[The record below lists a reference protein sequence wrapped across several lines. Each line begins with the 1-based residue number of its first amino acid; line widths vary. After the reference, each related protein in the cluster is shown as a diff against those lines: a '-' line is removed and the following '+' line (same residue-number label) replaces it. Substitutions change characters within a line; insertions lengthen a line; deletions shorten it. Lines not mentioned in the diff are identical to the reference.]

1 LRHVV
6 LPKKLSMNRYRLI
19 WATSGRVV
27 LGQADFPEQGT
38 LRIGRASTNE
48 ASIPDDKL
56 ISRQHAVA
64 EIQGDKFFIRCL
76 EGAANGLLHAGKRLR
91 EVRLAV
97 GESFR
102 IGGTEFLCLD
112 QDEGSQGSPSKV
124 RDIDD
129 QFGDPT
135 EAPRVRESA
144 YSAEALQKAEFRNP
158 IHQIEIL
165 ANLPEQ
171 IASTRSDEEFAVK
184 VAELLLEGIPHAD
197 AVAVVRFVESDLVW
211 TPGLCSQPPA
221 PALVRVASRESYS
234 GRFRPSRRLMLK
246 SLQLGQSVIH
256 IVEPEEVSAQFT
268 ISDGLGWSFSCPI
281 RGAVC
286 SGWCL
291 FVSGRRYLQGDVF
304 GEEALQ
310 GDLRFTELLAQ
321 FIGSIR
327 QVRTLQNQQTQLST
341 FFSPKVIESLMSTKS
356 VNADMAPAECDVT
369 VLFCD
374 LRGFSERSEALQHD
388 LPALFQSV
396 SRALGVMANG
406 VLEQNGAIADFQGDA
421 IHGFWGW
428 PIHDANGPWPA
439 CRAALAI
446 DEGFRSAK
454 EEVNSLLTGLSAGI
468 GIAHGRALAGRIG
481 TEQQAKI
488 GVFGP
493 VVNQGSRLE
502 GMTKHFGVS
511 ICIDQAVAEY
521 LREHIPAT
529 EARTRFL
536 STVRPKGMRTPISVY
551 ELLPGET
558 SASAVSSELIAAHE
572 SAVHEVIA
580 GHWEEVRGN
589 LHKLP
594 EEDGPANFLRA
605 FLAKAP
611 NVPGSDWDGVIRLEH
626 K

>member
-1 LRHVV
+1 
-6 LPKKLSMNRYRLI
+6 M
-19 WATSGRVV
+19 
-27 LGQADFPEQGT
+27 
-38 LRIGRASTNE
+38 
-48 ASIPDDKL
+48 
-56 ISRQHAVA
+56 A
-64 EIQGDKFFIRCL
+64 EIKGDEFLIRCL
-76 EGAANGLLHAGKRLR
+76 EGAANGLLYAGKKFRQIRL
-91 EVRLAV
+91 VA
-97 GESFR
+97 GDSFQ
-102 IGGTEFLCLD
+102 IGGTEFTCVD
-112 QDEGSQGSPSKV
+112 QDAGSPGSSLT
-124 RDIDD
+124 DSDSED
-129 QFGDPT
+129 LS

-144 YSAEALQKAEFRNP
+144 YSAEDLQKSEFRNP

-184 VAELLLEGIPHAD
+184 VAELLLQGIPQAD
-197 AVAVVRFVESDLVW
+197 AVAVVQFVESDLVW
-211 TPGLCSQPPA
+211 TPQLSAQPPV

-246 SLQLGQSVIH
+246 CLQLGQSVIH
-256 IVEPEEVSAQFT
+256 ILEPEGDSAQFT
-268 ISDGLGWSFSCPI
+268 ISDGLGWSFSSPI
-281 RGAVC
+281 RGGVS

-291 FVSGRRYLQGDVF
+291 FVSGRKFRQGDMF

-327 QVRTLQNQQTQLST
+327 QVRTLQNQQTQLSA
-341 FFSPKVIESLMSTKS
+341 FFSPKVIESMMSAKS
-356 VNADMAPAECDVT
+356 VSADIAPAECDVT

-374 LRGFSERSEALQHD
+374 LRGFSERSEALRHD

-406 VLEQNGAIADFQGDA
+406 ILEQDGAIADFQGDA
-421 IHGFWGW
+421 ILGFWGW
-428 PIHDANGPWPA
+428 PLDDANGPWPA

-446 DEGFRSAK
+446 CQGFRNAK
-454 EEVNSLLTGLSAGI
+454 EELNSSLTGLSAGV
-468 GIAHGRALAGRIG
+468 GVTHGRALAGRIG

-493 VVNQGSRLE
+493 VVNLGSRLE

-511 ICIDQAVAEY
+511 ICIDQAAAEY

-536 STVRPKGMRTPISVY
+536 SIVRPKGMRTPISVY
-551 ELLPGET
+551 ELLPGEASS
-558 SASAVSSELIAAHE
+558 SAISSELIAAHE
-572 SAVHEVIA
+572 SAVHGIIA
-580 GHWEEVRGN
+580 GNWEEVRET
-589 LHKLP
+589 LSRLP
-594 EEDGPANFLRA
+594 ENDGPANFLRA

-611 NVPGSDWDGVIRLEH
+611 KKPGPDWNGVIQLDY

>member
-1 LRHVV
+1 
-6 LPKKLSMNRYRLI
+6 MNRYKLA
-19 WATSGRVV
+19 WVAVDRVGE
-27 LGQADFPEQGT
+27 GQAVFPPQGT
-38 LRIGRASTNE
+38 LRIGRASTNDVV
-48 ASIPDDKL
+48 IPDDL
-56 ISRQHAVA
+56 MISRQHAVA
-64 EIQGDKFFIRCL
+64 EIKGDTFLIRCL
-76 EGAANGLLHAGKRLR
+76 EGAANSLLYAGTKLR
-91 EVRLAV
+91 QVRLAA
-97 GESFR
+97 GDSFQ
-102 IGGTEFLCLD
+102 IGGTEFRCLEL
-112 QDEGSQGSPSKV
+112 DEGEE
-124 RDIDD
+124 
-129 QFGDPT
+129 QFED
-135 EAPRVRESA
+135 PRVRESV
-144 YSAEALQKAEFRNP
+144 YSAEALQKSEFRNP

-184 VAELLLEGIPHAD
+184 VAELLLQGIPQAD
-197 AVAVVRFVESDLVW
+197 AVAVVQFVESDLAW
-211 TPGLCSQPPA
+211 TPESSTQPPA
-221 PALVRVASRESYS
+221 PALVRVASRQSYS

-256 IVEPEEVSAQFT
+256 ILEPERAALFT
-268 ISDGLGWSFSCPI
+268 ISDGLGWSFSSPI

-291 FVSGRRYLQGDVF
+291 FVSGRKFRQGDMF

-327 QVRTLQNQQTQLST
+327 QVRTLQNQQTQLSA

-356 VNADMAPAECDVT
+356 VTADMAPAECDVT
-369 VLFCD
+369 VMFCD
-374 LRGFSERSEALQHD
+374 LRGFSERSEALRHD

-421 IHGFWGW
+421 ILGFWGW
-428 PIHDANGPWPA
+428 PIDDANGPWPA
-439 CRAALAI
+439 CRAALRI
-446 DEGFRSAK
+446 CEGFRSAD
-454 EEVNSLLTGLSAGI
+454 EELQSLLTGLSAGV

-511 ICIDQAVAEY
+511 ICIDQATAEY
-521 LREHIPAT
+521 VRKHIPAT

-536 STVRPKGMRTPISVY
+536 STVRPKGMRTAISVY
-551 ELLPGET
+551 ELLPGE
-558 SASAVSSELIAAHE
+558 SSSSAVSAELIAAHE
-572 SAVHEVIA
+572 SAVNGIIA
-580 GHWEEVRGN
+580 GNWEEVRG
-589 LHKLP
+589 KLSQLP
-594 EEDGPANFLRA
+594 AEDGPVNFLRA
-605 FLAKAP
+605 FLAKSP
-611 NVPGSDWDGVIRLEH
+611 KEPGPDWNGVIQLEH

>member
-1 LRHVV
+1 
-6 LPKKLSMNRYRLI
+6 MNRYQLTWVTVDR
-19 WATSGRVV
+19 GGK
-27 LGQADFPEQGT
+27 GQAVFPQEGT
-38 LRIGRASTNE
+38 LRIGRATTNDV
-48 ASIPDDKL
+48 SIPDDL
-56 ISRQHAVA
+56 SISRQHAVA
-64 EIQGDKFFIRCL
+64 EMKGDEFLIRCL
-76 EGAANGLLHAGKRLR
+76 ESAANGLSYAGKKFRQIRL
-91 EVRLAV
+91 VA
-97 GESFR
+97 GDSFQ
-102 IGGTEFLCLD
+102 IGGTVFTCLD
-112 QDEGSQGSPSKV
+112 QDDGSLDSSLKAGDS
-124 RDIDD
+124 DD
-129 QFGDPT
+129 QLDT
-135 EAPRVRESA
+135 RRVRESA
-144 YSAEALQKAEFRNP
+144 YSPEALQQSEFRNP
-158 IHQIEIL
+158 IQQIEIL

-184 VAELLLEGIPHAD
+184 VAELLLQGIPQAD
-197 AVAVVRFVESDLVW
+197 GVAVVQFLENDLGW
-211 TPGLCSQPPA
+211 TPELSSQPPA
-221 PALVRVASRESYS
+221 PVLVRVASRESYS

-256 IVEPEEVSAQFT
+256 ILEPEGDSAQFT
-268 ISDGLGWSFSCPI
+268 ISDGLGWSFSSPI
-281 RGAVC
+281 RGAAS

-291 FVSGRRYLQGDVF
+291 FVSGRRFRQGDMF

-327 QVRTLQNQQTQLST
+327 HVRTLQNQQTQLSA
-341 FFSPKVIESLMSTKS
+341 FFSPKVIESLMTAKS
-356 VNADMAPAECDVT
+356 ASADIAPAECDVT

-374 LRGFSERSEALQHD
+374 LRGFSERSEALRND

-396 SRALGVMANG
+396 SRALGVMADG

-421 IHGFWGW
+421 ILGFWGW
-428 PIHDANGPWPA
+428 PIHDDEGPWPA

-446 DEGFRSAK
+446 CEGFRSAN
-454 EEVNSLLTGLSAGI
+454 EESNSLLTGLSAGV
-468 GIAHGRALAGRIG
+468 GVTHGRALAGRIG

-511 ICIDQAVAEY
+511 ICIDQAAAEY
-521 LREHIPAT
+521 IREHIPAT

-551 ELLPGET
+551 ELLPGE
-558 SASAVSSELIAAHE
+558 SASSTVSSELIAAHE
-572 SAVHEVIA
+572 SAVNGIIA
-580 GHWEEVRGN
+580 GNWEEVRET
-589 LHKLP
+589 LSRLP
-594 EEDGPANFLRA
+594 EQDGPANFLRA

-611 NVPGSDWDGVIRLEH
+611 KNPGPDWNGVIQLDY

>member
-1 LRHVV
+1 
-6 LPKKLSMNRYRLI
+6 MNRYKLAWI
-19 WATSGRVV
+19 TVDGGGEAV
-27 LGQADFPEQGT
+27 FPQQGT
-38 LRIGRASTNE
+38 LRIGRASTNDV
-48 ASIPDDKL
+48 SIPDDL
-56 ISRQHAVA
+56 MISRQHAVA
-64 EIQGDKFFIRCL
+64 EINGDEFLIRCL
-76 EGAANGLLHAGKRLR
+76 EGAANRLLYAGKKFRQ
-91 EVRLAV
+91 VRLVA
-97 GESFR
+97 GDSFQ
-102 IGGTEFLCLD
+102 IGSTEFTCLE
-112 QDEGSQGSPSKV
+112 QDDGSVGA
-124 RDIDD
+124 
-129 QFGDPT
+129 GDT
-135 EAPRVRESA
+135 DEQSESLRVRESM
-144 YSAEALQKAEFRNP
+144 YSAEALQKSEFRNP

-184 VAELLLEGIPHAD
+184 VAELLLQGIPQSD
-197 AVAVVRFVESDLVW
+197 AVAVVQFVESDLAW
-211 TPGLCSQPPA
+211 TPELSSQPPA

-256 IVEPEEVSAQFT
+256 ILEPEGDTAQFT
-268 ISDGLGWSFSCPI
+268 ISDGLGWSFSSPI
-281 RGAVC
+281 RGAVS

-291 FVSGRRYLQGDVF
+291 FVSGRQFRQGDMF

-327 QVRTLQNQQTQLST
+327 QVRTLQNQQTQLSA
-341 FFSPKVIESLMSTKS
+341 FFSPKVIESLMSAKS
-356 VNADMAPAECDVT
+356 VSADITPAECDVT

-374 LRGFSERSEALQHD
+374 LRGFSERSEALRHD

-421 IHGFWGW
+421 ILGFWGW
-428 PIHDANGPWPA
+428 PIHDEDGPWPA
-439 CRAALAI
+439 CRAALTI
-446 DEGFRSAK
+446 CEGFQGAN
-454 EEVNSLLTGLSAGI
+454 EQLNSVLTGLSAGV
-468 GIAHGRALAGRIG
+468 GVAHGRALAGRIG

-493 VVNQGSRLE
+493 VVNLGSRLE

-511 ICIDQAVAEY
+511 ICIDQAAAEY
-521 LREHIPAT
+521 VREHIPAT

-536 STVRPKGMRTPISVY
+536 STVRPKGMQTPISVY

-558 SASAVSSELIAAHE
+558 SSSAVSSELIAAHE
-572 SAVHEVIA
+572 SAVNGIIA
-580 GHWEEVRGN
+580 GNWEEVREAIVR
-589 LHKLP
+589 LP
-594 EEDGPANFLRA
+594 ENDGPANFLRA
-605 FLAKAP
+605 FLAKATK
-611 NVPGSDWDGVIRLEH
+611 NPGPDWNCVIQLDY

>member
-1 LRHVV
+1 
-6 LPKKLSMNRYRLI
+6 MNRYKLAWITVDR
-19 WATSGRVV
+19 GDK
-27 LGQADFPEQGT
+27 GQAAFPQRGG
-38 LRIGRASTNE
+38 LRIGRASTNDV
-48 ASIPDDKL
+48 SIPDDL
-56 ISRQHAVA
+56 MISRQHAVA
-64 EIQGDKFFIRCL
+64 EIKDGKFLIRCL
-76 EGAANGLLHAGKRLR
+76 EGAANGLLYAGKKLR
-91 EVRLAV
+91 QVRLVA
-97 GESFR
+97 GETFQ
-102 IGGTEFLCLD
+102 IGGTEFTCLD
-112 QDEGSQGSPSKV
+112 QDDGSLDSSLKAG
-124 RDIDD
+124 DTDD
-129 QFGDPT
+129 EL

-144 YSAEALQKAEFRNP
+144 YSAEALQKSEFRNP

-184 VAELLLEGIPHAD
+184 VAELLLQAIPQAD
-197 AVAVVRFVESDLVW
+197 AVAVVQFAEGDVAWSPDRS
-211 TPGLCSQPPA
+211 SQPPA

-246 SLQLGQSVIH
+246 SLQLQQSVIH
-256 IVEPEEVSAQFT
+256 ILEPEGTGAQFT
-268 ISDGLGWSFSCPI
+268 ISDGLGWSFSSPI

-286 SGWCL
+286 LGWCL
-291 FVSGRRYLQGDVF
+291 FVSGRKFRQGDMF
-304 GEEALQ
+304 GEEALE

-327 QVRTLQNQQTQLST
+327 QVRSLQNQQTQLSA
-341 FFSPKVIESLMSTKS
+341 FFSPKVIESLMSAKS
-356 VNADMAPAECDVT
+356 VTADIVPAECDVT

-374 LRGFSERSEALQHD
+374 LRGFSERSEALRHD

-396 SRALGVMANG
+396 SSALGVMANG

-421 IHGFWGW
+421 ILGFWGW
-428 PIHDANGPWPA
+428 PIHDEDGPWPA

-446 DEGFRSAK
+446 CEGFRSAN
-454 EEVNSLLTGLSAGI
+454 EQVNSLLTGLSAGV
-468 GIAHGRALAGRIG
+468 GVAHGRALAGRIG

-511 ICIDQAVAEY
+511 ICIDQAAAEY
-521 LREHIPAT
+521 VREHVPVT

-551 ELLPGET
+551 ELLPGENSPST
-558 SASAVSSELIAAHE
+558 VSSELIAAHE
-572 SAVHEVIA
+572 SAVNGIIA
-580 GHWEEVRGN
+580 GNWEEVREM
-589 LHKLP
+589 LTRLP
-594 EEDGPANFLRA
+594 EEDGPANFLRE

-611 NVPGSDWDGVIRLEH
+611 KNPGPDWNGVIQLDY

>member
-1 LRHVV
+1 
-6 LPKKLSMNRYRLI
+6 MNRYKLV
-19 WATSGRVV
+19 WTT
-27 LGQADFPEQGT
+27 ADGGGEALFPQQGT
-38 LRIGRASTNE
+38 LRIGRASTNDV
-48 ASIPDDKL
+48 SIPDDL
-56 ISRQHAVA
+56 MISRQHAVA
-64 EIQGDKFFIRCL
+64 EISGDEFLIHCL
-76 EGAANGLLHAGKRLR
+76 EGAANRLLYAGKKFRQ
-91 EVRLAV
+91 VRLVA
-97 GESFR
+97 GDSFQ
-102 IGGTEFLCLD
+102 IGSTEFTCLE
-112 QDEGSQGSPSKV
+112 QDAGSLDSSDTDEQSESL
-124 RDIDD
+124 
-129 QFGDPT
+129 
-135 EAPRVRESA
+135 RVRESA
-144 YSAEALQKAEFRNP
+144 YSAEALQKSEFRNP

-184 VAELLLEGIPHAD
+184 VAELLLQGIPQSD
-197 AVAVVRFVESDLVW
+197 AVAVVQFVESDLAW
-211 TPGLCSQPPA
+211 TPELSSQPPA
-221 PALVRVASRESYS
+221 PALVRVASRDSYS

-256 IVEPEEVSAQFT
+256 ILEPEGDSAQFT
-268 ISDGLGWSFSCPI
+268 ISDGLGWSFSSPI
-281 RGAVC
+281 RGAVS

-291 FVSGRRYLQGDVF
+291 FVSGRQFRQGDMF

-327 QVRTLQNQQTQLST
+327 QVRTLQNQQTQLSA
-341 FFSPKVIESLMSTKS
+341 FFSPKVIESLMSAKS
-356 VNADMAPAECDVT
+356 VSADIAPAECDVT

-374 LRGFSERSEALQHD
+374 LRGFSERSEALRHD

-396 SRALGVMANG
+396 SKALGVMADG

-421 IHGFWGW
+421 ILGFWGW
-428 PIHDANGPWPA
+428 PIHDEDGPWPA

-446 DEGFRSAK
+446 CEGFHSDN
-454 EEVNSLLTGLSAGI
+454 EELNSLLTGLSAGV
-468 GIAHGRALAGRIG
+468 GVAHGRALAGRIG

-493 VVNQGSRLE
+493 VVNLGSRLE

-511 ICIDQAVAEY
+511 ICIDQAAAEY
-521 LREHIPAT
+521 IREHIPAT

-551 ELLPGET
+551 ELLPGENSSST
-558 SASAVSSELIAAHE
+558 ISSELIGAHE
-572 SAVHEVIA
+572 SAVNGIIA
-580 GHWEEVRGN
+580 GNWEEVREMLN
-589 LHKLP
+589 RLP

-611 NVPGSDWDGVIRLEH
+611 KNPGPDWNGVIQLDY

>member
-1 LRHVV
+1 
-6 LPKKLSMNRYRLI
+6 
-19 WATSGRVV
+19 
-27 LGQADFPEQGT
+27 
-38 LRIGRASTNE
+38 
-48 ASIPDDKL
+48 
-56 ISRQHAVA
+56 
-64 EIQGDKFFIRCL
+64 
-76 EGAANGLLHAGKRLR
+76 
-91 EVRLAV
+91 
-97 GESFR
+97 
-102 IGGTEFLCLD
+102 
-112 QDEGSQGSPSKV
+112 
-124 RDIDD
+124 
-129 QFGDPT
+129 
-135 EAPRVRESA
+135 
-144 YSAEALQKAEFRNP
+144 
-158 IHQIEIL
+158 
-165 ANLPEQ
+165 
-171 IASTRSDEEFAVK
+171 
-184 VAELLLEGIPHAD
+184 
-197 AVAVVRFVESDLVW
+197 
-211 TPGLCSQPPA
+211 
-221 PALVRVASRESYS
+221 
-234 GRFRPSRRLMLK
+234 MLK

-256 IVEPEEVSAQFT
+256 ILEPEGGTPQFT

-286 SGWCL
+286 LGWCL
-291 FVSGRRYLQGDVF
+291 FVSGKRCRQEDMF

-327 QVRTLQNQQTQLST
+327 HVRGLQNQQTQLSA
-341 FFSPKVIESLMSTKS
+341 FFSPKVIESLMNTKS
-356 VNADMAPAECDVT
+356 VSADMAPAECDVT

-421 IHGFWGW
+421 VHGFWGW

-446 DEGFRSAK
+446 DKGFRSAN
-454 EEVNSLLTGLSAGI
+454 EQVDSLLTGFSAGV
-468 GIAHGRALAGRIG
+468 GVAHGRALAGRIG

-511 ICIDQAVAEY
+511 ICIDQATAEY
-521 LREHIPAT
+521 VREHIPAT

-536 STVRPKGMRTPISVY
+536 STVRPKGMQTPISVY

-558 SASAVSSELIAAHE
+558 SSSAVSSELIAAHE
-572 SAVHEVIA
+572 SAVNKVIA
-580 GHWEEVRGN
+580 GNWEAARED
-589 LHKLP
+589 LCQLP
-594 EEDGPANFLRA
+594 EADGPANFLRA

-611 NVPGSDWDGVIRLEH
+611 KVPGSDWDGVIRLDH

>member
-1 LRHVV
+1 
-6 LPKKLSMNRYRLI
+6 MNRYKLA
-19 WATSGRVV
+19 WVTVDRVGE
-27 LGQADFPEQGT
+27 GQAIFPQQGI
-38 LRIGRASTNE
+38 LRIGRASTNDV
-48 ASIPDDKL
+48 SIPDDL
-56 ISRQHAVA
+56 TISRQHAVA
-64 EIQGDKFFIRCL
+64 EIKGDEFLIRCL
-76 EGAANGLLHAGKRLR
+76 EGAANGLLYAGKKFRQIRL
-91 EVRLAV
+91 VA
-97 GESFR
+97 GDSFQ
-102 IGGTEFLCLD
+102 IGGTQFTCVD
-112 QDEGSQGSPSKV
+112 QDAGLQTSPLTAS
-124 RDIDD
+124 DSDD
-129 QFGDPT
+129 LS

-144 YSAEALQKAEFRNP
+144 YSAEELQKSEFRNP

-184 VAELLLEGIPHAD
+184 VAELLLQGIPQAD
-197 AVAVVRFVESDLVW
+197 AVAVVQFFESDLAW
-211 TPGLCSQPPA
+211 TPQLSSSPPA

-256 IVEPEEVSAQFT
+256 ILEPEGDSAQFT
-268 ISDGLGWSFSCPI
+268 ISDGLGWSFSSPI
-281 RGAVC
+281 RGGVS

-291 FVSGRRYLQGDVF
+291 FVSGRKFRQGDMF
-304 GEEALQ
+304 GEEALH
-310 GDLRFTELLAQ
+310 GDLRFTELMAQ

-327 QVRTLQNQQTQLST
+327 QVRTLQNQQTQLSA
-341 FFSPKVIESLMSTKS
+341 FFSPKVIESMMSAKS
-356 VNADMAPAECDVT
+356 VSADIAPAECDVT

-374 LRGFSERSEALQHD
+374 LRGFSERSEALRHD

-406 VLEQNGAIADFQGDA
+406 ILEQDGAIADFQGDA
-421 IHGFWGW
+421 ILGFWGW
-428 PIHDANGPWPA
+428 PIDDANGPWPA

-446 DEGFRSAK
+446 CEGFRNAN
-454 EEVNSLLTGLSAGI
+454 EELNSLLTGLSAGV
-468 GIAHGRALAGRIG
+468 GVTHGRALAGRIG

-493 VVNQGSRLE
+493 VVNLGSRLE

-511 ICIDQAVAEY
+511 ICIDQAAAEY
-521 LREHIPAT
+521 VREHIPAT

-551 ELLPGET
+551 ELLPGESSS
-558 SASAVSSELIAAHE
+558 SAISSELIAAHE
-572 SAVHEVIA
+572 SAVHGIIA
-580 GHWEEVRGN
+580 GNWEEVRET
-589 LHKLP
+589 LSRLP
-594 EEDGPANFLRA
+594 ENDGPANFLRA

-611 NVPGSDWDGVIRLEH
+611 KNPGPDWNGVIQLDY

>member
-1 LRHVV
+1 
-6 LPKKLSMNRYRLI
+6 MNRYRLV
-19 WATSGRVV
+19 WVTVDRGSE
-27 LGQADFPEQGT
+27 GQAVFPQQGT
-38 LRIGRASTNE
+38 LRIGRASTNDV
-48 ASIPDDKL
+48 SIPDDL
-56 ISRQHAVA
+56 MISRQHAVA
-64 EIQGDKFFIRCL
+64 EIKGNEFLIRCL
-76 EGAANGLLHAGKRLR
+76 EGAANGLLVAGKKLR
-91 EVRLAV
+91 QVRLAA
-97 GESFR
+97 GDSFQ

-112 QDEGSQGSPSKV
+112 QDEGE
-124 RDIDD
+124 D
-129 QFGDPT
+129 QP
-135 EAPRVRESA
+135 EAPRVRETV
-144 YSAEALQKAEFRNP
+144 YSAEALQKSEFRNP
-158 IHQIEIL
+158 IHQLEIL

-184 VAELLLEGIPHAD
+184 VAELLLQGIPQAD
-197 AVAVVRFVESDLVW
+197 AVAVVQFVDSDLAW
-211 TPGLCSQPPA
+211 TPEFSSQPPA
-221 PALVRVASRESYS
+221 PVLVRVASRQSYS

-256 IVEPEEVSAQFT
+256 ILEPEGDTAQFT
-268 ISDGLGWSFSCPI
+268 ISDGLGWSFSSPI
-281 RGAVC
+281 RGAV
-286 SGWCL
+286 SPGWCL
-291 FVSGRRYLQGDVF
+291 FVSGRKFRQGDMF

-327 QVRTLQNQQTQLST
+327 QVRTLQNQQTQLSA
-341 FFSPKVIESLMSTKS
+341 FFSPKVIESLMSTRS
-356 VNADMAPAECDVT
+356 VGAAIAPAECDVT

-374 LRGFSERSEALQHD
+374 LRGFSERSEALRHD

-396 SRALGVMANG
+396 SKALGVMANG

-421 IHGFWGW
+421 ILGFWGW

-446 DEGFRSAK
+446 CEGFRIAN
-454 EEVNSLLTGLSAGI
+454 EQLNSLLTGLSAGV
-468 GIAHGRALAGRIG
+468 GVAHGRALAGRIG

-511 ICIDQAVAEY
+511 ICIDQAAAEY
-521 LREHIPAT
+521 VRENIPAT

-558 SASAVSSELIAAHE
+558 SSSTVSSELIAAHE
-572 SAVHEVIA
+572 SAVNGIIA
-580 GHWEEVRGN
+580 GNWEEARDT
-589 LHKLP
+589 LSRLP
-594 EEDGPANFLRA
+594 ESDGPANFLRA

-611 NVPGSDWDGVIRLEH
+611 KKPGPDWNGVIQLEH